1 MTNRR
6 VTVKTMRGRVGVK
19 FWIYT
24 VLHVVPLCG
33 RDRDNPARMTG
44 RMVRDHNIAR
54 NN

>member
-1 MTNRR
+1 MTDRR

-33 RDRDNPARMTG
+33 RDRDNPARVPG
-44 RMVRDHNIAR
+44 RVVGDNNIAR
-54 NN
+54 GD